1 MMAEQERQGPKHRQD
16 AVLPGVERKNPKKG
30 EHRCRSQHAPQICRA
45 HAWLGVICLVPQL
58 GARPRSVHA
67 ATSAATGTGEHER
80 RTMSVALTRGPI
92 RHRGA
97 HAEGRS
103 R

>member
-67 ATSAATGTGEHER
+67 GNLVPPHR
-80 RTMSVALTRGPI
+80 RPRGLGSMNVAP
-92 RHRGA
+92 
-97 HAEGRS
+97 
-103 R
+103 